1 MRFDQSYKCCIGSSV
16 RTISGFCAAFA
27 VQNIAVIVS
36 YLVQIRHLNFTWPL
50 AAGILAATLCA
61 SAHAFQRVTL
71 HNGFTY
77 DCARSESIDAS
88 HVRLYLSS
96 QSPDHAPNFIDLPS
110 HSIATI
116 ETLPDP
122 PAPPPPAP
130 AASPIMTVP
139 DLLTKAGTQHNI
151 DVALL
156 ASVVSAESG
165 GRANA
170 VSRTGARGLMQLMPG
185 TAHDLGVS
193 DAFRPDQN
201 IAGGSAYLDS
211 LLTRYNDN
219 LAFALAA
226 YNAGPAAVD
235 RYHGVPPYR
244 ETRAYVVRVM
254 NEFKRRKLALQHTSA
269 VASLDTH

>member
-1 MRFDQSYKCCIGSSV
+1 
-16 RTISGFCAAFA
+16 
-27 VQNIAVIVS
+27 
-36 YLVQIRHLNFTWPL
+36 VQIRHLNPFGLL
-50 AAGILAATLCA
+50 AAGIVAATLC
-61 SAHAFQRVTL
+61 STGHAFQRVTL
-71 HNGFTY
+71 HNGFSY
-77 DCARSESIDAS
+77 DCARSEPIDQT
-88 HVRLYLSS
+88 HVRLYLTRSTL
-96 QSPDHAPNFIDLPS
+96 QSPNQTSNFIDIPS

-130 AASPIMTVP
+130 SASPTLTVP
-139 DLLTKAGTQHNI
+139 DLLTKAGAQHNI

-185 TAHDLGVS
+185 TAQQLGVS

-219 LAFALAA
+219 LALALAA

-235 RYHGVPPYR
+235 RYRGIPPYR
-244 ETRAYVVRVM
+244 ETRAYVARVM
-254 NEFKRRKLALQHTSA
+254 NEFKRRKLALQRAAA
-269 VASLDTH
+269 VASLDPH